1 MKRLFVSILI
11 LLAGFFILAQAFAA
25 AEDKESKPVKKSEA
39 PKKRGTAKVQKDR
52 EYVRWLGKNVEFMA
66 DSNTASAIRA
76 KLKKFEGLEKGLEKV
91 NQKSKDEVS
100 EWTRGIGTKKVRID
114 EDTLDDRIDLG
125 GDVQR
130 QVIRELVFLR
140 GIAVKEG
147 AKETV
152 AAIEGLLLDRQQ
164 RYEKLFDKWNEATE
178 RIRQED
184 EEERDRKRRERKIR
198 DRSRDRDRDNYRDR
212 IDWDKRRV
220 PKRGTREQEGSTAR

>member
-1 MKRLFVSILI
+1 
-11 LLAGFFILAQAFAA
+11 
-25 AEDKESKPVKKSEA
+25 
-39 PKKRGTAKVQKDR
+39 VQKDR
-52 EYVRWLGKNVEFMA
+52 EYVRWLGKDVEFMA

-114 EDTLDDRIDLG
+114 DEDTLEDRIDLG

-147 AKETV
+147 AKETA

-164 RYEKLFDKWNEATE
+164 RYEKIFDKMNEATE
-178 RIRQED
+178 RIRQRD
-184 EEERDRKRRERKIR
+184 REERKRKRSERKIR

-212 IDWDKRRV
+212 IDWNKRTV